1 MIFQI
6 NDVHYIQESAS
17 LDSVINFV
25 SYYFEGSGSRTGGG
39 INTVRK
45 HYGSQLNTVGSSEFT
60 DYNSVTTS
68 SLKDWIEIAH
78 GNTWGSFTSS
88 IDTAISTSLSTDVNS
103 STPLHSITWNSGSM
117 VRDTNLTQ
125 ILFASSS
132 EWGGEI

>member
-25 SYYFEGSGSRTGGG
+25 SYYFEDSGSRTGGG

-45 HYGSQLNTVGSSEFT
+45 HYSLQLNTVPSSEFIG
-60 DYNSVTTS
+60 YNSVTTS
-68 SLKDWIEIAH
+68 SLKDWIETSH

-88 IDTAISTSLSTDVNS
+88 IDTAISTSLSADVNS

-117 VRDTNLTQ
+117 ARDTNLTQ
-125 ILFASSS
+125 VFFAL
-132 EWGGEI
+132 GEGWSG

>member
-25 SYYFEGSGSRTGGG
+25 SYYFEDSGSRTGGG

-45 HYGSQLNTVGSSEFT
+45 HYSLQLNTVHSSEFIG
-60 DYNSVTTS
+60 YNSVTTS
-68 SLKDWIEIAH
+68 SLKDWIETSH

-88 IDTAISTSLSTDVNS
+88 IDTAISTSLSADVNS
-103 STPLHSITWNSGSM
+103 STQLHSITWNSGSM
-117 VRDTNLTQ
+117 ARDTNLTQ
-125 ILFASSS
+125 VFFAL
-132 EWGGEI
+132 GEGWSG